1 MRRIGVGLEAI
12 KSSIFRTFVA
22 VERLRTPPG
31 GISDPDFV
39 IAVLARLNY
48 GYSAAWCRN
57 IVMTW
62 YFLGINSFQKVT
74 FSVVTSLYAYSEKQ
88 PE

>member
-31 GISDPDFV
+31 VISDPDFV
-39 IAVLARLNY
+39 IVVLARLNY
-48 GYSAAWCRN
+48 GYSAAWVPKYYHDLILFRYQL
-57 IVMTW
+57 IPKS
-62 YFLGINSFQKVT
+62 YF
-74 FSVVTSLYAYSEKQ
+74 
-88 PE
+88 

>member
-22 VERLRTPPG
+22 VGRLRTPPG

-48 GYSAAWCRN
+48 GYSAAWVPKYCYDLILFRYQV
-57 IVMTW
+57 IPKS
-62 YFLGINSFQKVT
+62 YF
-74 FSVVTSLYAYSEKQ
+74 
-88 PE
+88 